1 MKLVRWLRL
10 STFTAISLSIGG
22 LGMGLTAFQSAA
34 SASTFDNAEV
44 SQDRFILL
52 ANEGSSRL
60 TILEQISNARACWE
74 QNGSEVDPLLLNF
87 DFTGICGRASDLN
100 GYSIRVDNQ
109 DLGLQYRLEV
119 ETVGNTM
126 VLYAQ
131 PRRGGQRLE
140 IGRTRGVPQEF
151 GEIELNPGWRITR
164 RVYNGQT
171 LGHLYLTNDQTLTA
185 LLQNSPSRPPTS
197 VVTTRPTTPSPTTPT
212 TTTPGSVVAQP
223 VAETPAPRR
232 TFRRFSRGGTQLP
245 TPDEPIAINVEAPAP
260 ATQPT
265 PSDRPA
271 VSGIQLPPPPGGTSV
286 AVVPVPSL
294 PPEPTGHRP
303 PGDPMMPVVPV
314 TQDIWFTA
322 PPVFSGT
329 PQAGS
334 QQLAANLG
342 FSYRVIVSDS
352 SADAQRRVRSIV
364 PDAFRTVIDGEVV
377 MQAGLFR
384 ERNEASTLLQQL
396 NQANLPATLVPV
408 F

>member
-10 STFTAISLSIGG
+10 STLTAISLSIGG
-22 LGMGLTAFQSAA
+22 LGIGLTAFQPEAI
-34 SASTFDNAEV
+34 ASTFDNAEV
-44 SQDRFILL
+44 NQDRFVLL
-52 ANEGSSRL
+52 ATEGGSRL
-60 TILEQISNARACWE
+60 TILEQISNTRACWD
-74 QNGSEVDPLLLNF
+74 QNGAEVDPLLLNF

-119 ETVGNTM
+119 ATEGDSM
-126 VLYAQ
+126 VLYAR

-140 IGRTRGVPQEF
+140 VGRTRGIPQEF

-164 RVYNGQT
+164 RVYNGQA

-185 LLQNSPSRPPTS
+185 LQQASPSRPSTS
-197 VVTTRPTTPSPTTPT
+197 VATRPTTPSTRNSGVT
-212 TTTPGSVVAQP
+212 AEP
-223 VAETPAPRR
+223 VSETPSSRPRY
-232 TFRRFSRGGTQLP
+232 RRYSRNGSQLP
-245 TPDEPIAINVEAPAP
+245 TPDEPIAIDVE
-260 ATQPT
+260 T
-265 PSDRPA
+265 PSPRPTTSNRSA
-271 VSGIQLPPPPGGTSV
+271 VSGIDLPTPPGGTTV

-303 PGDPMMPVVPV
+303 PGDPTIPVIPV
-314 TQDIWFTA
+314 TQDLWFSE

-329 PQAGS
+329 PGGGS
-334 QQLAANLG
+334 ERLAANLG

-352 SADAQRRVRSIV
+352 SPDAQRRVRSIV

-384 ERNEASTLLQQL
+384 EPNEANTLLQQL